1 MAPVP
6 AGYPIASQVEI
17 RKAVVV
23 RGATGNPEDVVLKMS
38 GSDHRIVFMGNPRAS
53 LSAVTIHGGY
63 INNNGTPYSKN
74 GSGVCIGPT
83 GGTLSNCVV
92 RSCNIYTWGCEGAG
106 IYVFAG
112 ADDALVTHCVVT
124 NCTRATSSSGDRG
137 VALVMYGGHV
147 RNCLF
152 AYNKVTASN
161 SSQTHA
167 MGTVFVGG
175 GTLENC
181 TVVKNDSYNCS
192 GVYAT
197 GGEVRNCAIG
207 LNTSSLISGN
217 ADYVVWAGTASCFSH
232 CLAPVVINADCL
244 QEAETRTY
252 VAATDGDFTLAATS
266 DGVNAAAA
274 ADWMAGATDLAGN
287 PRIRGE
293 APDIGAYEADVDSLS
308 ATFSQTGATEG
319 FPPFT
324 AAFSADVAN
333 ASGTQA
339 FFWDWDG
346 DGIFDEETSSPA
358 AEPESSRVK
367 SASPSAAGM
376 ATWRGIALVAEPVAG
391 RSGQPEEAPE
401 TEPVAAESRREP
413 ALHTVRTRATVSPG
427 SAKPSPSPEA
437 ESSMATSSTTKCG
450 AAETTLVTGM
460 VAKEATEPEEPSR
473 A

>member
-293 APDIGAYEADVDSLS
+293 APDIGAYEADVDVLS
-308 ATFSQTGATEG
+308 ASFEATGASRG
-319 FPPFT
+319 FAPFT
-324 AAFSADVAN
+324 VAFSATIAN
-333 ASGTQA
+333 ASGTPTL
-339 FFWDWDG
+339 FWDWDG
-346 DGIFDEETSSPA
+346 DGTYDEDTTSLTASHVFSVCGTYRVGLKVLAANGEYVVPSTVAVTAAPRILYVDPASESPA
-358 AEPESSRVK
+358 EPYDTWGMRRRPSRRPWTTPSTAAKSSSRPRSMS
-367 SASPSAAGM
+367 SA
-376 ATWRGIALVAEPVAG
+376 R
-391 RSGQPEEAPE
+391 RS
-401 TEPVAAESRREP
+401 R
-413 ALHTVRTRATVSPG
+413 
-427 SAKPSPSPEA
+427 
-437 ESSMATSSTTKCG
+437 
-450 AAETTLVTGM
+450 
-460 VAKEATEPEEPSR
+460 
-473 A
+473 